1 MPRRVALITGPT
13 SGIGA
18 GFARRYAADGY
29 DLVLVSRDAD
39 RLNELAAELRDEAGR
54 AVEVLPADLAESADR
69 GKVAERLAAGVDV
82 LVNNAGFG
90 TSGEFW
96 TADPAVLQSQL
107 DVNVTAVMQLTRAA
121 LPAMID
127 AGAGTVV
134 NIASV
139 AGLLSGR
146 GSTYSA
152 SKAWVVSFTEGLAG
166 GLRGTGVGIHV
177 VCPGYVHTEFHERAG
192 IDMTSLPSFMWLEV
206 DDVVR
211 ESLADI
217 ARGKVVIIPGMQYKA
232 ITTASTDG
240 AAKPGARRH
249 QNVRPGPWPHLRP
262 TDRDE
267 LAELVRG
274 WRWCT
279 AASRCRRARKPT
291 TTSTCAAPPCTTA
304 PAPLIGRLIR
314 ELTDDWEY
322 AAVGGL
328 TLGADPVATAVMH
341 APGRPIDAFVVRKSV
356 KTHGMQRLIEG
367 PDVSGQRVLVVE
379 DTSTTGASAMTAVR
393 AVRDAGGQVVGVAT
407 VVDRATGAAEAI
419 EAEGLPYRSVLGL
432 ADLGL
437 AGG

>member
-39 RLNELAAELRDEAGR
+39 RLTELAAELRNEAGR

-96 TADPAVLQSQL
+96 TADPVVLQSQL

-152 SKAWVVSFTEGLAG
+152 SKAWMVSFTEGLAG

-206 DDVVR
+206 DDVIR

-232 ITTASTDG
+232 ITTATRMV
-240 AAKPGARRH
+240 PRNLARIATRTF
-249 QNVRPGPWPHLRP
+249 G
-262 TDRDE
+262 
-267 LAELVRG
+267 RG
-274 WRWCT
+274 R
-279 AASRCRRARKPT
+279 
-291 TTSTCAAPPCTTA
+291 
-304 PAPLIGRLIR
+304 GR
-314 ELTDDWEY
+314 T
-322 AAVGGL
+322 
-328 TLGADPVATAVMH
+328 
-341 APGRPIDAFVVRKSV
+341 
-356 KTHGMQRLIEG
+356 
-367 PDVSGQRVLVVE
+367 
-379 DTSTTGASAMTAVR
+379 
-393 AVRDAGGQVVGVAT
+393 
-407 VVDRATGAAEAI
+407 
-419 EAEGLPYRSVLGL
+419 
-432 ADLGL
+432 
-437 AGG
+437 